1 MYTVR
6 YIHNY
11 LNQLQQN
18 NFDSTIREQRKK
30 EKQIVSET
38 NSKCDFEKFTGRSI
52 YGHQIEQ
59 ALKNGWG
66 DSTIL
71 QSLLCMNNASLYT
84 TDSTGKVRSFIQSL
98 STMTAPS
105 SQGIVLN
112 PRIVEN
118 GNFANTQIYVVKT
131 TNIKSENENL
141 IHEYFVGAFGT
152 NMLRSQIPNFAF
164 IMGYFQC
171 SPPFIDKQTQE
182 VLTYCQNDKSV
193 NPYIIYENVQNS
205 VPFSDFIQT
214 CSFDIL
220 LNILCQVLLSITIA
234 NKEIDFT
241 HYDLHCN
248 NVLIKTL
255 PTQII
260 IPYLINNKTY
270 YVQTQNVATIIDYG
284 QSHIKFGGKDFGY
297 DCSYIGR
304 FPTRSHIMA
313 DVFKFL
319 SFTLQGLI
327 TKDLGT
333 FIHTP
338 VCNDDDINLK
348 TYGTQSVTQYKM
360 LSQTLLFFNKRLNLN
375 QTIAYLHDLVGDR
388 FTLPY
393 VESDKTTPLDFLNQ
407 TVFKMFPDVVR
418 TFLKVDEIS
427 DRTILYGCKNNNTCL
442 EFEQVIQ
449 TYTSSKQEPTNLDEK
464 IRMIEQMCEQMYP
477 ITLIKGEIEKENIY
491 TCRTTV
497 TNFVKYIDMATSLR
511 NVERLAGQVNSEN
524 KAIKHANELV
534 RKIQN
539 YVKYLKTMPGQVKDD
554 IIKSNSDSRWFFAN
568 AGWLEGAVKMI
579 N

>member
-220 LNILCQVLLSITIA
+220 LNILCQVLLLS
-234 NKEIDFT
+234 
-241 HYDLHCN
+241 
-248 NVLIKTL
+248 LI
-255 PTQII
+255 
-260 IPYLINNKTY
+260 
-270 YVQTQNVATIIDYG
+270 
-284 QSHIKFGGKDFGY
+284 HI
-297 DCSYIGR
+297 SE
-304 FPTRSHIMA
+304 PTR
-313 DVFKFL
+313 
-319 SFTLQGLI
+319 
-327 TKDLGT
+327 
-333 FIHTP
+333 
-338 VCNDDDINLK
+338 
-348 TYGTQSVTQYKM
+348 
-360 LSQTLLFFNKRLNLN
+360 
-375 QTIAYLHDLVGDR
+375 
-388 FTLPY
+388 PY
-393 VESDKTTPLDFLNQ
+393 
-407 TVFKMFPDVVR
+407 
-418 TFLKVDEIS
+418 
-427 DRTILYGCKNNNTCL
+427 
-442 EFEQVIQ
+442 
-449 TYTSSKQEPTNLDEK
+449 
-464 IRMIEQMCEQMYP
+464 
-477 ITLIKGEIEKENIY
+477 
-491 TCRTTV
+491 
-497 TNFVKYIDMATSLR
+497 
-511 NVERLAGQVNSEN
+511 
-524 KAIKHANELV
+524 
-534 RKIQN
+534 
-539 YVKYLKTMPGQVKDD
+539 
-554 IIKSNSDSRWFFAN
+554 
-568 AGWLEGAVKMI
+568 
-579 N
+579 